1 MSAGFLGTAAPASA
15 DLVLLLEVVIG
26 IGLLLGAV
34 LARKK
39 RYRAHAWCQSSI
51 VLLNAVLIAV
61 AMIPSFHERVQPKIP
76 EKLDRS
82 FYALA
87 TAHAT
92 LGSLAE
98 AAGLYVAL
106 AAGTSFL
113 PERLR
118 LTNYKVWMRSVLI
131 LLLLRAMVAPS
142 SLASALMKCSSL
154 RTPRH
159 WFDTRKVSCTWTM
172 VNWRCSRRTVI
183 KPRCSM
189 AGPPQKLH

>member
-1 MSAGFLGTAAPASA
+1 M
-15 DLVLLLEVVIG
+15 LLFEVVIG

-51 VLLNAVLIAV
+51 VLLNAALIAV

-82 FYALA
+82 LYALA

-118 LTNYKVWMRSVLI
+118 LTNYKAWMRSVLTLWWLA
-131 LLLLRAMVAPS
+131 LLLGLATYIRWYVPLGS
-142 SLASALMKCSSL
+142 GSVSLHAIYRS
-154 RTPRH
+154 
-159 WFDTRKVSCTWTM
+159 F
-172 VNWRCSRRTVI
+172 SRDAR
-183 KPRCSM
+183 R
-189 AGPPQKLH
+189 

>member
-1 MSAGFLGTAAPASA
+1 MPPQRVSITAGAHHTMSAGFLGTAAPASA
-15 DLVLLLEVVIG
+15 DLMLLFEVVIG

-61 AMIPSFHERVQPKIP
+61 AMIPSFHERVQPKVP

-98 AAGLYVAL
+98 AGGLYVAL
-106 AAGTSFL
+106 AAGTNLL

-131 LLLLRAMVAPS
+131 LWWLALLLG
-142 SLASALMKCSSL
+142 LATYIRWYVPLF
-154 RTPRH
+154 R
-159 WFDTRKVSCTWTM
+159 
-172 VNWRCSRRTVI
+172 
-183 KPRCSM
+183 
-189 AGPPQKLH
+189 

>member
-15 DLVLLLEVVIG
+15 DLLLLLEVVIG
-26 IGLLLGAV
+26 MGLLWGAL

-39 RYRAHAWCQSSI
+39 RYRAHAWCQSTI
-51 VLLNAVLIAV
+51 VLFNVVLIAV
-61 AMIPSFHERVQPKIP
+61 GMIPSFHERVQPKIP
-76 EKLDRS
+76 QKLDRS

-118 LTNYKVWMRSVLI
+118 MTNYKAWMQSVLI
-131 LLLLRAMVAPS
+131 LWWLALLLGCATYIRWYVP
-142 SLASALMKCSSL
+142 L
-154 RTPRH
+154 
-159 WFDTRKVSCTWTM
+159 
-172 VNWRCSRRTVI
+172 SR
-183 KPRCSM
+183 
-189 AGPPQKLH
+189 

>member
-15 DLVLLLEVVIG
+15 DLMLLLEVVIG

-39 RYRAHAWCQSSI
+39 RYRAHAWCQSSV
-51 VLLNAVLIAV
+51 VLLNGVLIAV

-98 AAGLYVAL
+98 AG
-106 AAGTSFL
+106 GCMS
-113 PERLR
+113 
-118 LTNYKVWMRSVLI
+118 
-131 LLLLRAMVAPS
+131 LLLPG
-142 SLASALMKCSSL
+142 
-154 RTPRH
+154 RT
-159 WFDTRKVSCTWTM
+159 FCQNV
-172 VNWRCSRRTVI
+172 
-183 KPRCSM
+183 
-189 AGPPQKLH
+189 